1 MAIIAITPKNVD
13 LNTHAGQ
20 YVCVRVQSDGL
31 VRTELCI
38 GESDGNARSI
48 ARMEVYSVCD
58 AISVAMDLGIP
69 VEIFEG

>member
-1 MAIIAITPKNVD
+1 MTIFAIKAEDVD
-13 LNTHAGQ
+13 LNTYAGQ